1 MGLRFRVKGFW
12 CLRLSEFQAPGLKI
26 GLIGS
31 RSGAFGSRAFGSR
44 DVRLLG
50 LVLWVQVL
58 GFRV

>member
-1 MGLRFRVKGFW
+1 MFKAFRISCSRV
-12 CLRLSEFQAPGLKI
+12 RI
-26 GLIGS
+26 GLIGV
-31 RSGAFGSRAFGSR
+31 RSRAFGASR